1 MHAPVVRGH
10 WRAHAVRCFQIGARL
25 RQVQTC
31 SADKTKAL
39 LCPSAP
45 PDRFWPGAACHPWIL
60 PACSAAAFAS
70 AFTKKKG
77 VAYSL
82 AGCYFFPLALLPD
95 QTATSLSSPSVALL
109 HCIYISRGLNS
120 PLFSVK
126 HLAQPLPGPWNP
138 EALPVFRLPRTH
150 DDSCSRPAQSGSQP
164 NPK

>member
-1 MHAPVVRGH
+1 VHACARRAWALARTRRPVFPDR
-10 WRAHAVRCFQIGARL
+10 RAAEAGAVQIKQKRF
-25 RQVQTC
+25 
-31 SADKTKAL
+31 
-39 LCPSAP
+39 SAP

-138 EALPVFRLPRTH
+138 EALPVFRHPRTH
-150 DDSCSRPAQSGSQP
+150 DDSCSRPAQTGSQP